1 MSKSFEKYQKR
12 RLRSSYFSVIVS
24 IALVLF
30 LLGLLGLLMLKT
42 KTISDHFKEQVAVTV
57 FLNDSAKKK
66 DIQKFQSDLEK
77 KEYTKSVVFTSKENA
92 AKEYSKDIGEDFIEY
107 LGKNPLKNAIT
118 VFVKSDFVTPEKM
131 SEIDKEISKNKT
143 VFEVSYDKPL
153 IDLLTKN
160 IQRIS
165 LWVLVFSG
173 LFMLIAI
180 VLINSAIRLSV
191 YSKRFTIKTMQMVG
205 ATKGFIRKPFIW
217 KGVQLG
223 VLGAI
228 VAILGVFGVMYY
240 IHKNLPEMAIFD
252 DKILVAFLFGFIL
265 SIGILIT
272 LLSTFFAT
280 KRFLNLRTEDL
291 YY

>member
-252 DKILVAFLFGFIL
+252 DKILVAILFGSIL

>member
-1 MSKSFEKYQKR
+1 
-12 RLRSSYFSVIVS
+12 
-24 IALVLF
+24 
-30 LLGLLGLLMLKT
+30 
-42 KTISDHFKEQVAVTV
+42 
-57 FLNDSAKKK
+57 
-66 DIQKFQSDLEK
+66 
-77 KEYTKSVVFTSKENA
+77 
-92 AKEYSKDIGEDFIEY
+92 
-107 LGKNPLKNAIT
+107 
-118 VFVKSDFVTPEKM
+118 
-131 SEIDKEISKNKT
+131 
-143 VFEVSYDKPL
+143 
-153 IDLLTKN
+153 
-160 IQRIS
+160 
-165 LWVLVFSG
+165 
-173 LFMLIAI
+173 MLIAI

-228 VAILGVFGVMYY
+228 VAVLGVFGVMYY

-252 DKILVAFLFGFIL
+252 DKILVAILFGAIL
-265 SIGILIT
+265 IIGVLIT

>member
-24 IALVLF
+24 VALVLF
-30 LLGLLGLLMLKT
+30 LLGLLGLLILKT

-66 DIQKFQSDLEK
+66 DIQKLQSDLEK
-77 KEYTKSVVFTSKENA
+77 KEYTKAVIFTSKENA
-92 AKEYSKDIGEDFIEY
+92 AKEYSEDIGEDFIEY

-131 SEIDKEISKNKT
+131 SEIDKVISKNKF

-228 VAILGVFGVMYY
+228 VAVLGVFGVMYY

-252 DKILVAFLFGFIL
+252 DKVLVATLFGSIL
-265 SIGILIT
+265 IIGILIT

-280 KRFLNLRTEDL
+280 KRFLNLRTED
-291 YY
+291 

>member
-57 FLNDSAKKK
+57 FLNDSAKNK

-131 SEIDKEISKNKT
+131 SEIDKAISKNKT

-228 VAILGVFGVMYY
+228 VAVLGVFGVMYY

-252 DKILVAFLFGFIL
+252 DKILVAILFGAIL
-265 SIGILIT
+265 IIGVLIT

>member
-30 LLGLLGLLMLKT
+30 LLGLLGLLILKT
-42 KTISDHFKEQVAVTV
+42 KTISDHFKEQVAVTI
-57 FLNDSAKKK
+57 FLNDSAKEK
-66 DIQKFQSDLEK
+66 DIQELQSDLET
-77 KEYTKSVVFTSKENA
+77 KEYTKSIVYTSKENA

-107 LGKNPLKNAIT
+107 LGKNPLKNAIS
-118 VFVKSDFVTPEKM
+118 VFIKSDFVTPEKM
-131 SEIDKEISKNKT
+131 TEIDSEISKNKN

-165 LWVLVFSG
+165 FWVLIFSG
-173 LFMLIAI
+173 LFMLIAV

-223 VLGAI
+223 ILGSI
-228 VAILGVFGVMYY
+228 VAIIGVFGVMYY
-240 IHKNLPEMAIFD
+240 IHQNFPEMTIFN
-252 DKILVAFLFGFIL
+252 DKLLLGILFGSIL
-265 SIGILIT
+265 IIGIVIT
-272 LLSTFFAT
+272 LISTFFAT

>member
-12 RLRSSYFSVIVS
+12 RLSSSYFSVIVS

-30 LLGLLGLLMLKT
+30 LLGLLGLLVLKT
-42 KTISDHFKEQVAVTV
+42 KTISDHFKEQVAITI
-57 FLNDSAKKK
+57 FLNDSAKEK
-66 DIQKFQSDLEK
+66 DIKSLQSDLEK
-77 KEYTKSVVFTSKENA
+77 KDYTKLVVFTSKEEA
-92 AKEYSKDIGEDFIEY
+92 AKEYSEDIGEDFIEY
-107 LGKNPLKNAIT
+107 LGKNPLKNAIS
-118 VFVKSDFVTPEKM
+118 VFIKSDFVTPEKM
-131 SEIDKEISKNKT
+131 AEIDEEIAKNKT

-160 IQRIS
+160 IQRIGV
-165 LWVLVFSG
+165 WVLIFSG
-173 LFMLIAI
+173 LFMLIAV

-223 VLGAI
+223 ILGSL

-240 IHKNLPEMAIFD
+240 IHINLPEMLIFD
-252 DKILVAFLFGFIL
+252 DKILLAILFGSIL
-265 SIGILIT
+265 IVGIVIT

>member
-252 DKILVAFLFGFIL
+252 DKILVAILFGFIL